1 MEVWA
6 NEMFISFIP
15 LVGNSCKKNKVTYEC
30 IYLQLLVGG
39 CMSYLRYLCLFAYS
53 GVQHILCGVFAL
65 SFFILCPMCRW
76 LLWII
81 LFLSLRYSLT
91 FMYMN
96 HNMLVKLNIAEKL
109 LAGR

>member
-6 NEMFISFIP
+6 NEMFVSFIP
-15 LVGNSCKKNKVTYEC
+15 LVGNSCKKNKVMYEC

-39 CMSYLRYLCLFAYS
+39 SYLRYLCLFAYS
-53 GVQHILCGVFAL
+53 SVQHILCGVFAL
-65 SFFILCPMCRW
+65 SFFVLCPLCRW

-96 HNMLVKLNIAEKL
+96 HNMLVLNIAEIL